1 MSQINQK
8 TSNGIEVRIWA
19 RIKLVDTQ
27 RSGQA
32 NLFPI
37 SQERNVGCLKKR
49 EKLSIKENQAMSTVE
64 SINKKRLNNPT
75 PEEIMNHNTKSLMV
89 GAHRKPDV
97 NMKGK
102 LSNGTIPDLTKVLA
116 VKAVRRVEVAVDD
129 LRLRIQ
135 RNLFRYPC
143 YLN

>member
-1 MSQINQK
+1 
-8 TSNGIEVRIWA
+8 
-19 RIKLVDTQ
+19 
-27 RSGQA
+27 
-32 NLFPI
+32 
-37 SQERNVGCLKKR
+37 
-49 EKLSIKENQAMSTVE
+49 MSTVE